1 MAMVNNMN
9 GNNADNTM
17 SIRESD
23 SIRVWF
29 RTSWGCDMNS
39 STRVQGSVLVRKAR
53 VEGNS
58 RPIKM
63 IRDSN
68 ILSDMNNIIKRGSDI

>member
-29 RTSWGCDMNS
+29 RTSWG
-39 STRVQGSVLVRKAR
+39 
-53 VEGNS
+53 
-58 RPIKM
+58 
-63 IRDSN
+63 
-68 ILSDMNNIIKRGSDI
+68 